1 MAYYFPCMLGE
12 RINGLMLRS
21 RVQGG
26 IDPYSAPSHYSS
38 LPPLKRRTHDL
49 RRYPGTHVGGVEH
62 VKGVCPQYQCTPVYC
77 GQTPFT
83 TAPND
88 FTAAPNKTHLN
99 PRLPLALPSQILQ
112 SISILPM
119 HRTQLVHTHPPP
131 AQTNPNSHIPALPPC
146 RIPK

>member
-1 MAYYFPCMLGE
+1 MAHHFPCMLGE

-26 IDPYSAPSHYSS
+26 IDPYSVRPIALFNSSTVERKDTRPSP
-38 LPPLKRRTHDL
+38 LPGYTRGWSGARERGLST
-49 RRYPGTHVGGVEH
+49 V
-62 VKGVCPQYQCTPVYC
+62 PVYC

-83 TAPND
+83 AAPND
-88 FTAAPNKTHLN
+88 FTAAPNKTHLIP
-99 PRLPLALPSQILQ
+99 PRLPLALPSQPPQ

-119 HRTQLVHTHPPP
+119 HRTQLVHSHPPP